1 MRSAQLSRA
10 KQCAMV
16 LLLAMALTGVFLIL
30 LCGALFGA
38 SFGSLPNY
46 GSSPLSGWTGI
57 GGVEGGESFWG

>member
-30 LCGALFGA
+30 LCVGRYSVPPLEAFRIMGVALFRDG
-38 SFGSLPNY
+38 
-46 GSSPLSGWTGI
+46 
-57 GGVEGGESFWG
+57 